1 MREFVLLVDEREK
14 RPLPIPE
21 FITMWDPSTSWER
34 PSTHRVRIHK
44 VSAHLKT
51 ADYALSGYENK
62 CLVERKGSL
71 TELHSNLLTSTGRR
85 RFVAELKRLRSET
98 EHPLLLL
105 EGSPHTLKAVSHPV
119 NPDIVRDQLL
129 TVLHEYGIAFHMI
142 PTESPTARRAAGEWL
157 VATLIAHA
165 LTNRIPLETD
175 NAITE
180 VPDISSTSG

>member
-1 MREFVLLVDEREK
+1 VREFVLLVDEREK

-51 ADYALSGYENK
+51 ADYA
-62 CLVERKGSL
+62 VERKGSL

-175 NAITE
+175 NANAE